1 MPRVAN
7 RRLTQFSVYT
17 LLSIGIGLMA
27 AMVYRLAS
35 RQQENTVPFGPPTL
49 LEAINNTIVLNPLFN
64 GTVADY
70 NCSRII
76 QTIEEGINTLDSA
89 RRNLE
94 LAVNRGMVIVCEP
107 EDLPQKNH
115 FALSYEQRTRKIH
128 IVSNVSNMLIEEI
141 SHETSHFLTHLRHS
155 TLACPSHD
163 VALSFPLYLNVT
175 ELSVTKGKTTAKVKS
190 LMDDNSILRLK
201 NLPISLDKGIER
213 IKYFKE
219 MWIKSRGGIS
229 LGNLTVKEV
238 TLFKQYRDAA
248 KTSLLWST
256 VIRQEL
262 SKAHY
267 DTFYNEISTKGKTA
281 FFSFKDECPFR
292 RNIIHF
298 EITDGKYYI
307 HTKSLDPE
315 ANIFDL
321 IDSVSRV
328 LNEQYTDRIEID
340 LIMERFELLFQTL
353 SLSARDAF
361 FPETMA
367 LLREEEIRC
376 PLPEPGYQNALVAS

>member
-1 MPRVAN
+1 MPPVAH
-7 RRLTQFSVYT
+7 RRPTPFSIYT
-17 LLSIGIGLMA
+17 LLSISIGILA
-27 AMVYRLAS
+27 AMVYRLSS
-35 RQQENTVPFGPPTL
+35 RQQENTVPFAPPTL
-49 LEAINNTIVLNPLFN
+49 IEAINNTIVLNPLFN
-64 GTVADY
+64 GTVGDY

-76 QTIEEGINTLDSA
+76 QIIEEGINTLDSA

-115 FALSYEQRTRKIH
+115 FTASYEQRTRKIH
-128 IVSNVSNMLIEEI
+128 IVSNVSNIFIEKI
-141 SHETSHFLTHLRHS
+141 SHEASHFLTHLRHN
-155 TLACPSHD
+155 TPNCPSHE
-163 VALSFPLYLNVT
+163 VAVCFPLYLNMT
-175 ELSVTKGKTTAKVKS
+175 ELSVTKGKTKAKVEF
-190 LMDDNSILRLK
+190 LIDDNSILRLK

-219 MWIKSRGGIS
+219 MWIKSVGGIS
-229 LGNLTVKEV
+229 LGNLSVKEV

-256 VIRQEL
+256 VTRQEL
-262 SKAHY
+262 SKELY
-267 DTFYNEISTKGKTA
+267 DKFSNEMSRNGKAA

-298 EITDGKYYI
+298 EISDGKYYI

-328 LNEQYTDRIEID
+328 LKEYYTDRIEID

-353 SLSARDAF
+353 SLSARDNF

-376 PLPEPGYQNALVAS
+376 PLPEPGYQNALVAT